1 MSFLPKYETFRIF
14 KFRELGQ
21 KTLLSMLNFPRI
33 DDFLK
38 ILIGSFLQNFGIDF
52 QTMIDDTMILKMI
65 ARE

>member
-1 MSFLPKYETFRIF
+1 
-14 KFRELGQ
+14 
-21 KTLLSMLNFPRI
+21 MLNFLRI

-38 ILIGSFLQNFGIDF
+38 ILVGSFLQNFGIDF